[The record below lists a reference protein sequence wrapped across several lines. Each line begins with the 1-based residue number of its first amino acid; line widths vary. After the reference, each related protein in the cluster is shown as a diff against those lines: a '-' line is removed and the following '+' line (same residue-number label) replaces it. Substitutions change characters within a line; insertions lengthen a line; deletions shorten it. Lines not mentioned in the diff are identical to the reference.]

1 MKYLRLFLCL
11 VAFSLTACM
20 SHLFVDTTTRLQV
33 ENKTDVTI
41 LGLDIISEDGK
52 SVQPW
57 IRDAIEPGE
66 KSKVV
71 EEDWVGTFKVRV
83 RFDKWDKY
91 DKMYLEACEAK
102 PVRVKEEAKI
112 VQKDV
117 MTVLQEG
124 NAALKKLQEEVNI
137 EKLQAIKDEMDDLK
151 EKNDEISEFFKER
164 GIDDTEDVDDELNKL
179 IATVQQ
185 EAEGELPS
193 ANKEKLEEEKE
204 NEKEEEK
211 NKKVAVEA

>member
-83 RFDKWDKY
+83 RWGGFVYVKDGK
-91 DKMYLEACEAK
+91 CETRLLKNGDSGNVVNPAK
-102 PVRVKEEAKI
+102 ETKSVVKEI
-112 VQKDV
+112 NV
-117 MTVLQEG
+117 T
-124 NAALKKLQEEVNI
+124 
-137 EKLQAIKDEMDDLK
+137 
-151 EKNDEISEFFKER
+151 EI
-164 GIDDTEDVDDELNKL
+164 TECT
-179 IATVQQ
+179 IIR
-185 EAEGELPS
+185 
-193 ANKEKLEEEKE
+193 KE
-204 NEKEEEK
+204 NNSYIELDFEGGSQYLIVSQDE
-211 NKKVAVEA
+211 NGYVAFKLK